1 MNTVRCQFIGPRQAE
16 TMPDIHLKH
25 VSSGR
30 GPHHSQ
36 RTGIVTKMA
45 MDSIATPLIFPD
57 KIIIKAKA
65 KENFPGTWLH
75 AEVELPNFIRVA
87 ETEAG
92 DGFLFTQD
100 ETITTVYIE
109 SAERLDGDAIKGTVS
124 IRSASGRML
133 AKCVAMW
140 R

>member
-1 MNTVRCQFIGPRQAE
+1 MIA
-16 TMPDIHLKH
+16 HLYRIRSDFRN
-25 VSSGR
+25 V
-30 GPHHSQ
+30 
-36 RTGIVTKMA
+36 
-45 MDSIATPLIFPD
+45 PD

-65 KENFPGTWLH
+65 KENYPGTWLH
-75 AEVELPNFIRVA
+75 TEIELPDFMQVA
-87 ETEAG
+87 ETEYG

-100 ETITTVYIE
+100 EMITTVYIE

>member
-1 MNTVRCQFIGPRQAE
+1 M
-16 TMPDIHLKH
+16 
-25 VSSGR
+25 
-30 GPHHSQ
+30 
-36 RTGIVTKMA
+36 
-45 MDSIATPLIFPD
+45 IAPLYRIRSDFRNVPD

-75 AEVELPNFIRVA
+75 AEVELPDFIRAA

-100 ETITTVYIE
+100 ETIMNVYIE
-109 SAERLDGDAIKGTVS
+109 DAERLDGDAIKGTVS

>member
-1 MNTVRCQFIGPRQAE
+1 MIAHLYR
-16 TMPDIHLKH
+16 IHSDFRN
-25 VSSGR
+25 V
-30 GPHHSQ
+30 
-36 RTGIVTKMA
+36 
-45 MDSIATPLIFPD
+45 PD
-57 KIIIKAKA
+57 KIIIKA

-75 AEVELPNFIRVA
+75 AEVELPDFIRVA

-100 ETITTVYIE
+100 ETIMNVYIE
-109 SAERLDGDAIKGTVS
+109 DAERLDGDAIKGTVS